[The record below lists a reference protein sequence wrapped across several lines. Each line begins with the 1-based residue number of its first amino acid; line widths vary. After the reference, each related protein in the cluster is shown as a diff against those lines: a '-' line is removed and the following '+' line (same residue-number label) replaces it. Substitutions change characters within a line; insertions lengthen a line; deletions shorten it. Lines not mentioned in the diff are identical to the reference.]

1 MLCRGMDCRLI
12 KICQSTSL
20 LVIPVEQPPIAAGH
34 QHAVAL
40 PHYKYD
46 VTDGLSGGPGG
57 KEETVMNE

>member
-1 MLCRGMDCRLI
+1 ML
-12 KICQSTSL
+12 KVSQSALL

-40 PHYKYD
+40 PDYEYD
-46 VTDGLSGGPGG
+46 QTDRFSGGPGG